1 MPEKTIT
8 KIRVGKH
15 EIGIAGLTH
24 TLGEVAETAGGK
36 SDGELTEELFSR
48 LSKKNYIASSARE
61 RYKKA
66 FLREY
71 KKFAGLPVEEE
82 KPEGLVIKILGPGCA
97 QCDRME
103 RDILKILAETAL
115 PADFDH
121 VRDMKEIARYGVM
134 GMPALVIN
142 GEVKCHGRMPPAK
155 KLKEM
160 ILKSAEAKE

>member
-24 TLGEVAETAGGK
+24 TLGEACDTAGDK
-36 SDGELTEELFSR
+36 SDEELTEEIFAK

-71 KKFAGLPVEEE
+71 KKFVGLPVEEE
-82 KPEGLVIKILGPGCA
+82 RPDGLVIKVLGPGCS

-103 RDILKILAETAL
+103 REILKILAETAL

-121 VRDMKEIARYGVM
+121 VRDIKEIAQYGVM

-142 GEVKCHGRMPPAK
+142 GEVKCYGRMPSAK
-155 KLKEM
+155 KLQEM
-160 ILKSAEAKE
+160 ILETVESGK